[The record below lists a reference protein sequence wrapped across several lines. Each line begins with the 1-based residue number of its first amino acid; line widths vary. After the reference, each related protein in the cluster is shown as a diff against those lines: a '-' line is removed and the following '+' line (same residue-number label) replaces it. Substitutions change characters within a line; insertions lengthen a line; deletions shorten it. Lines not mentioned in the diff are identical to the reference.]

1 VRMPEDDET
10 RVVRGRIRS
19 NTGGHRGSWLRMAEP
34 DDDSADV
41 EGSTVLARSRGAPG
55 QDAAAR
61 AAMLAQSLAAE
72 QVTSAIGELARQ
84 VTGGLSEGLRMKA
97 ALELIR
103 IASTPPELAA
113 GSGEDGPASGP
124 RQPQVIIMD
133 MAEAARM
140 ARKANTDDE

>member
-1 VRMPEDDET
+1 
-10 RVVRGRIRS
+10 
-19 NTGGHRGSWLRMAEP
+19 
-34 DDDSADV
+34 
-41 EGSTVLARSRGAPG
+41 
-55 QDAAAR
+55 
-61 AAMLAQSLAAE
+61 MLAQSLAAE

-113 GSGEDGPASGP
+113 GSGQEGGPASGP

-140 ARKANTDDE
+140 ARNADADE